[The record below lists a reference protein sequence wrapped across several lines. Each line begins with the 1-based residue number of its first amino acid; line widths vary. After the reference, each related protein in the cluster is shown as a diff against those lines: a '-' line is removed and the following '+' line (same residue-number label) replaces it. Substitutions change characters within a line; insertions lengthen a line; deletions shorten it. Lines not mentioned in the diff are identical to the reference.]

1 MANALR
7 REIEQDFY
15 DFLDACDP
23 SGRNTERLK
32 QLFVSMDDKRF
43 FQYID
48 QFFDNPKAN
57 IQVGYLPYDNPV
69 SIEFINKLAK
79 AEGIPLYETIYKPY
93 VTGDTD
99 DPPASIHP
107 VLVLD
112 VPIKRLKQMINTKN
126 HATISAS
133 KRDPRTNQ
141 VTGDDRVGR
150 VTDVESYSMIVQE
163 LYACAQE
170 SFGPMAD
177 DEAAAYTMMRKI
189 QQDGEFELADLPNDP
204 LNKKTM
210 NTIQYYMWGS
220 CLVTNMLEKTGYVM
234 PITARGNEEKATTLT

>member
-32 QLFVSMDDKRF
+32 QLFVSMDDKKF

-48 QFFDNPKAN
+48 RFFDDPKAN

>member
-48 QFFDNPKAN
+48 RFFDNPKAN

>member
-32 QLFVSMDDKRF
+32 QLFVSMDDKKF

-48 QFFDNPKAN
+48 RFFDNPKAN